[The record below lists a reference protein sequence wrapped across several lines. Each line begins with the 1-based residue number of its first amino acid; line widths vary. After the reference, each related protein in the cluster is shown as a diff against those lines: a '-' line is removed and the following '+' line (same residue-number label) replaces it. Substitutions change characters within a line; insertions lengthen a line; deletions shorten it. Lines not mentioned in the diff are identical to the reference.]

1 MSNVAKLQ
9 REKLVC
15 TKLIFQEKYKTRKG
29 SHVKKIQKYLNKQW
43 KLFTYYRQV
52 KLEDVCKIANV
63 RIKWV
68 TLFNRM
74 CQLKQFIAEKRIAAA
89 QKIEKC
95 HKLCQSGFLWNV
107 KIRENC
113 MVCRTKE
120 SWKKM
125 SKQFFIRD
133 FVGMPVTQKEA
144 NILSK
149 PVEIV
154 VRIVRKLRKVRKE
167 SFFTKNLNDFSKK
180 ITNLT

>member
-1 MSNVAKLQ
+1 
-9 REKLVC
+9 
-15 TKLIFQEKYKTRKG
+15 
-29 SHVKKIQKYLNKQW
+29 
-43 KLFTYYRQV
+43 
-52 KLEDVCKIANV
+52 
-63 RIKWV
+63 
-68 TLFNRM
+68 
-74 CQLKQFIAEKRIAAA
+74 
-89 QKIEKC
+89 
-95 HKLCQSGFLWNV
+95 
-107 KIRENC
+107 
-113 MVCRTKE
+113 
-120 SWKKM
+120 M